1 MLSFGH
7 EMTAAH
13 TNSQQL
19 WLPTH
24 DLDKVEPVKTPACVE
39 EGQLRPQSSL
49 RSYWQLGES
58 FFQRV
63 RSLVSYY
70 ASMCVPY
77 PCTHGQHWLD
87 SVTMKEERK
96 QGIKERKEERKGWS
110 WTMNLGR
117 RWAGVEELQFVNG
130 WGNVHVWNFQR
141 INLKILF

>member
-7 EMTAAH
+7 ETTAAH

-24 DLDKVEPVKTPACVE
+24 GLDKVEPVKTPCAK

-58 FFQRV
+58 LLQRV

-70 ASMCVPY
+70 ASMCAQY
-77 PCTHGQHWLD
+77 PCTHGQHWLN
-87 SVTMKEERK
+87 SVIMKEERK
-96 QGIKERKEERKGWS
+96 GKGKEGH
-110 WTMNLGR
+110 GP
-117 RWAGVEELQFVNG
+117 
-130 WGNVHVWNFQR
+130 
-141 INLKILF
+141 